1 MLHRYWPRMDE
12 RAIYVTLG
20 EAVLVR
26 RKHVG
31 LTQAQVA
38 KKIGVSRESVA
49 NIEAGRQRVLLHHV
63 YGLMRALDLK
73 AITDLIPATAPRSQ
87 GETAMAVEVSG
98 ASVSDTQKSDIER
111 LLTLALGDRSVR
123 TAS

>member
-1 MLHRYWPRMDE
+1 MDE

-20 EAVLVR
+20 EAVSIR
-26 RKHVG
+26 RKRLG
-31 LTQAQVA
+31 LTQGQVA
-38 KKIGVSRESVA
+38 KKIGVSRESIA

-73 AITDLIPATAPRSQ
+73 AITDLIPATPPRAL

-111 LLTLALGDRSVR
+111 LLTLALGDRSVG
-123 TAS
+123 ASS

>member
-1 MLHRYWPRMDE
+1 MLQRYGPRMDE
-12 RAIYVTLG
+12 RAIYVALG

-26 RKHVG
+26 RKRLG

-73 AITDLIPATAPRSQ
+73 AITDLIPATAPRAQ

-111 LLTLALGDRSVR
+111 LLTLALGDRSVG

>member
-1 MLHRYWPRMDE
+1 MDE
-12 RAIYVTLG
+12 RAIYGTLG

-26 RKHVG
+26 RKRLR

-63 YGLMRALDLK
+63 YSLMRALDLK
-73 AITDLIPATAPRSQ
+73 AITDLVPTSIPRVS
-87 GETAMAVEVSG
+87 GESAMALEISG
-98 ASVSDTQKSDIER
+98 APVSDTQKSDIER
-111 LLTLALGDRSVR
+111 LLSLALGERAVGTS
-123 TAS
+123 S